1 VLRRTGTTNYER
13 VVEQSENTQAGHE
26 ADRCNYFGEQMNI
39 VLTGFMATGKSTVGK
54 KLAEKLGW
62 QYVDTDEIIE
72 HEIGMKIAE
81 IFDKRGEPFFRDVE
95 TRAARFASKK
105 NNCVIATGGGIVQKA
120 ENMKIFEKNSIVV
133 NLTASPE
140 VIFERIKGNTDRPL
154 LNKPDP
160 MAEITSLLE
169 FRRPFYARCNISV
182 NTDKLTVDEIVEKIS
197 EYARNKTKK
206 YTK

>member
-1 VLRRTGTTNYER
+1 
-13 VVEQSENTQAGHE
+13 
-26 ADRCNYFGEQMNI
+26 MNI

-54 KLAEKLGW
+54 QLAERLGW
-62 QYVDTDEIIE
+62 QFVDTDEIIE
-72 HEIGMKIAE
+72 QEIGMEIAE

-95 TRAARFASKK
+95 TRAARFVSKK

-133 NLTASPE
+133 NLNASPA
-140 VIFERIKGNTDRPL
+140 VIFERAKGNTDRPL

-160 MAEITSLLE
+160 MAEIIKLLE
-169 FRRPFYARCNISV
+169 YRKPFYARCNITI
-182 NTDKLTVDEIVEKIS
+182 NTDKLTVEEIVEKIT
-197 EYARNKTKK
+197 EYARNKVKK

>member
-1 VLRRTGTTNYER
+1 M
-13 VVEQSENTQAGHE
+13 VEQSENTQAGHE

-105 NNCVIATGGGIVQKA
+105 K
-120 ENMKIFEKNSIVV
+120 
-133 NLTASPE
+133 
-140 VIFERIKGNTDRPL
+140 
-154 LNKPDP
+154 
-160 MAEITSLLE
+160 
-169 FRRPFYARCNISV
+169 
-182 NTDKLTVDEIVEKIS
+182 
-197 EYARNKTKK
+197 
-206 YTK
+206 